1 MKPVQVVGLG
11 LNPQDLSAQAMAEIE
26 KAKVLAG
33 GGRLLNYFPRHPGK
47 RIVLRG
53 GLKPWL
59 EQVSQAADEGVV
71 VLASGDPGF
80 FGIAARLVEKM
91 GPENVEIHPNLTA
104 MQIAFARLKES
115 WQDAGMVSLHGRE
128 EESLRGLWSTLS
140 QYDKVIIY
148 TDPFYSPSRIA
159 GLLRQR
165 GQDFWRMIVL
175 ENLGGDDE
183 KRADYSLDQVPDRDF
198 SPLNLVV
205 LKRTSRPRPLHL
217 GMPEDA
223 YEHQDGIIT
232 KAEVRCA
239 ALGKLALEPGQTLWD
254 LGAGCG
260 SVGIEATLLTP
271 GGLVV
276 AVEQNPERVKLIKAN
291 RARFGA
297 AALEVVQGRMPQC
310 LADLPDPDRVFLGG
324 GGDGL
329 EEIARAAIGRL
340 PPSGILVVSAVRL
353 KSLDAA
359 RQVMMQAGMKVE
371 ETLVHISRGTPLSGD
386 VMLKGLNPVWLIRGQ
401 KPRAGQNE

>member
-1 MKPVQVVGLG
+1 
-11 LNPQDLSAQAMAEIE
+11 
-26 KAKVLAG
+26 
-33 GGRLLNYFPRHPGK
+33 
-47 RIVLRG
+47 
-53 GLKPWL
+53 
-59 EQVSQAADEGVV
+59 
-71 VLASGDPGF
+71 
-80 FGIAARLVEKM
+80 
-91 GPENVEIHPNLTA
+91 
-104 MQIAFARLKES
+104 
-115 WQDAGMVSLHGRE
+115 
-128 EESLRGLWSTLS
+128 
-140 QYDKVIIY
+140 
-148 TDPFYSPSRIA
+148 
-159 GLLRQR
+159 
-165 GQDFWRMIVL
+165 
-175 ENLGGDDE
+175 
-183 KRADYSLDQVPDRDF
+183 
-198 SPLNLVV
+198 
-205 LKRTSRPRPLHL
+205 
-217 GMPEDA
+217 
-223 YEHQDGIIT
+223 
-232 KAEVRCA
+232 
-239 ALGKLALEPGQTLWD
+239 LGKLALEPGQTLWD